1 MFVLSSLATQ
11 FRVKLFVNTPI
22 VFALIQLVRL
32 PRIKGIVALEAR
44 LMTCKSEQKA
54 QLLAGSTYVHILL
67 ATSHAAGI
75 AGLRPNIH
83 TRIVSVRC
91 VYCTHSHTRPYAH
104 TQTDTNTST
113 NGQKRP
119 RGRERTHANT

>member
-32 PRIKGIVALEAR
+32 PRVKGIVALETR

-54 QLLAGSTYVHILL
+54 QLLVGLTYVRILL
-67 ATSHAAGI
+67 ATSHAG
-75 AGLRPNIH
+75 GLACLR
-83 TRIVSVRC
+83 
-91 VYCTHSHTRPYAH
+91 
-104 TQTDTNTST
+104 
-113 NGQKRP
+113 
-119 RGRERTHANT
+119 

>member
-1 MFVLSSLATQ
+1 MSSLATQ

-67 ATSHAAGI
+67 ATSYAARI

-83 TRIVSVRC
+83 ARIGGVIA
-91 VYCTHSHTRPYAH
+91 TKAPKHTRTRVPTKQAV
-104 TQTDTNTST
+104 SSS
-113 NGQKRP
+113 R
-119 RGRERTHANT
+119 